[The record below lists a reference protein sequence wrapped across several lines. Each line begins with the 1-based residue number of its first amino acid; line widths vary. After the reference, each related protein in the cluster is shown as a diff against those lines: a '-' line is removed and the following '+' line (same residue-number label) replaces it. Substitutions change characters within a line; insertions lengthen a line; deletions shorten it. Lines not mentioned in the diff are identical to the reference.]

1 MVSSCRI
8 LSILIKHDSIL
19 QNIGYVIWSLNPQKC
34 LTLKYIGSR
43 SVEYRLSDCHIG
55 RSACSDACKGLIMIH
70 FVTYSTHTW
79 CKYLYIQISIYV
91 HQFISDKYANGK
103 NSWGTCQG
111 VSHSSTNQHMR
122 CCENRYEPIIML
134 HFGSHSSA
142 CAAVRQGFCAKW
154 ESCCAKL
161 RCSAK
166 SVTCVYGLTQCYRTV
181 LSLS

>member
-19 QNIGYVIWSLNPQKC
+19 QNIGYIIWSLNPQKC

-43 SVEYRLSDCHIG
+43 SVEYRLSDCHSG

-91 HQFISDKYANGK
+91 HQFISDKYANSK
-103 NSWGTCQG
+103 NSYGTCQG
-111 VSHSSTNQHMR
+111 VSGEKEKYSK
-122 CCENRYEPIIML
+122 
-134 HFGSHSSA
+134 SA
-142 CAAVRQGFCAKW
+142 YALLW
-154 ESCCAKL
+154 ESVWAIHN
-161 RCSAK
+161 APFWF
-166 SVTCVYGLTQCYRTV
+166 T
-181 LSLS
+181 